1 MISKLKHAF
10 AKDPV
15 IYISGLL
22 AAVTAF
28 IVPPSYEYL
37 SYIDVRTLALLF
49 ALMAVVSALARKG
62 LLDAAAGFFIR
73 RAKSM
78 RSLGRMLTLL
88 CYSSS
93 MLITNDVALIAFVPL
108 TLILM
113 RGETTA
119 MMTTVVLQTIAA
131 NLGSMLTPFG
141 NPQNLYLYSA
151 YQMNGADFFSAVLP
165 VGGVSLILVLLLCLL
180 LPGRPVK
187 VRTGAHKGSLHA
199 GGSLFALAALFLLCV
214 AAVLRFV
221 PYLLAVAAVAV
232 ALLLMD
238 RHALEKVDYHLL
250 ITFCFFFVFVGNLGR
265 MEAISSLLGGL
276 LSGREVF
283 VSAMAS
289 QFVSNVPAALM
300 LSEFTDKGKALV
312 TGTNIGGLGTLIAS
326 MASLISFKLYAK
338 AEGALPGKYIGLF
351 SLVNFGLLAV
361 LLLLA
366 LTVFNHL

>member
-1 MISKLKHAF
+1 MISKLRQAF

-15 IYISGLL
+15 LIISGLL
-22 AAVTAF
+22 AAATAF
-28 IVPPSYEYL
+28 IVPPSLEYL

-49 ALMAVVSALARKG
+49 ALMSVVSALARLG
-62 LLDAAAGFFIR
+62 VLDAAAGFFVR
-73 RAKSM
+73 RAASM
-78 RSLGRMLTLL
+78 RSLGFMLTLL
-88 CYSSS
+88 CYVSS

-113 RGETTA
+113 QGESKA

-151 YQMNGADFFSAVLP
+151 YQMNGVDFFSAVLP
-165 VGGVSLILVLLLCLL
+165 AGCVSLILVLILCLL
-180 LPGRPVK
+180 LPDRPVT
-187 VRTGAHKGSLHA
+187 VRTGSQKSPLRKSGSLIV
-199 GGSLFALAALFLLCV
+199 LMALFLLCV

-221 PYLLAVAAVAV
+221 PYPLAVVGV
-232 ALLLMD
+232 VFVLLFMD
-238 RHALEKVDYHLL
+238 RHALKKVDYHLL

-265 MEAISSLLGGL
+265 MEAVKNLLGGL
-276 LSGREVF
+276 LNGQEVL
-283 VSAMAS
+283 VSVIVS

-300 LSEFTDKGKALV
+300 LSEFTQNGKALV

-338 AEGALPGKYIGLF
+338 AEGAQPGKYLKLF
-351 SLVNFGLLAV
+351 SFTNFGLLAI
-361 LLLLA
+361 LLVLA
-366 LTVFNHL
+366 LTLFVHL

>member
-1 MISKLKHAF
+1 MVLRLRHALE
-10 AKDPV
+10 KDPV
-15 IYISGLL
+15 LFISGAL

-28 IVPPSYEYL
+28 IIPPSAEYL
-37 SYIDVRTLALLF
+37 SYIDIRTLALLF
-49 ALMAVVSALARKG
+49 ALMAVVCALARKG
-62 LLDAAAGFFIR
+62 VLDTAAGFFVR
-73 RAKSM
+73 RATSM
-78 RSLGRMLTLL
+78 RSLGFMLTLL
-88 CYSSS
+88 CYISS

-113 RGETTA
+113 RGEDKA

-151 YQMNGADFFSAVLP
+151 YEMSGADFFSAVLP
-165 VGGVSLILVLLLCLL
+165 AGGVSLVMVLLLCLL
-180 LPGRPVK
+180 LPNRPVA
-187 VRTGAHKGSLHA
+187 VRTGSQKGTLRAGWSLMI
-199 GGSLFALAALFLLCV
+199 LAALFLLCV

-221 PYLLAVAAVAV
+221 PYPLAVAGVV
-232 ALLLMD
+232 IVLMFMD
-238 RHALEKVDYHLL
+238 RQALKKVDYHLL

-265 MEAISSLLGGL
+265 MEAVKHLLGGL
-276 LSGREVF
+276 LHGQEVL
-283 VSAMAS
+283 VSAVAS

-300 LSEFTDKGKALV
+300 LSEFTQNGKALV

-338 AEGALPGKYIGLF
+338 AEGAKPGQYLKQF
-351 SLVNFGLLAV
+351 SLINFGLLAI

-366 LTVFNHL
+366 LTVFVHL